1 MKWNPYTTS
10 SCPYSIIIYNNS
22 HVAIVG
28 EINEISIG
36 ETMVDLGRT
45 LKDNQSEVVIF
56 ISSNGGNVVAGN
68 NFIEHIRQVQSQN
81 VTVSCIAQRAIST
94 AFAIYQTCDNQYVTQ
109 VQF

>member
-45 LKDNQSEVVIF
+45 LKNNQSEVVIF

-68 NFIEHIRQVQSQN
+68 NFIEL
-81 VTVSCIAQRAIST
+81 
-94 AFAIYQTCDNQYVTQ
+94 FFYVLPNCLYLLLVILRYHVFLLMYVLTTLNN
-109 VQF
+109 